1 MTTSTSFAIAS
12 VSKTFT
18 AALVLALAHDG
29 TIDLDEPVRTYLPE
43 LKVNARITVR
53 QLLDHTS
60 GLRDYFFHP
69 AIDKKLLTDRGR
81 VWDTADAMKHV
92 GKAYFKPGTG
102 WHYSNTNY
110 LVLGMLAERV
120 GGAPLADQVRARFL
134 EPLGLRHTWYQP
146 TEEASAD
153 GAHGYRFASARE
165 GRAAPSTCP
174 TAAAFMP
181 FTSVVTAAAGAG
193 GFASNSTDL
202 VRWARALYAGAV
214 LSQESVDAM
223 VGDISRTE
231 PYKPRVPYGLGVQRL
246 DIDGSPS
253 LGHSGRLLG
262 FRSVVRWLPDEDVAI
277 AVVTNQS
284 RTDPGHL
291 RAGPAQDRPG
301 RGGLRELHQP
311 ALTRCS
317 RRAGD
322 GTIAPPP
329 RVRTAVDLRHR
340 RAHVA
345 RTFRGKH
352 DPGRRL
358 YGRGDG
364 PRHAHACRA
373 SARHPRGDRRAGTPR
388 RPLATAR
395 RLGGAGRGRP
405 DDRHRRRP
413 RGRHER
419 RIGHPG
425 PRQLARPPDR
435 GRPVRHRGRAAD
447 ASGLSTRIVPSPDR
461 TASSCC
467 CANRAWAAS
476 TAARSGRSA
485 RKPS

>member
-1 MTTSTSFAIAS
+1 MATSLISIALGPLLTGSRIPDPIAAARPMTLIEPTAPSEVGGDLQPASAKPANPIPTPSLAARPIVATIGVRPPELAGLSATAATRRALQKRLDQLRERYGVPGISVTILFPDGSSWVGVSGLANVAAKTPVTAATSFAIAS

-43 LKVNARITVR
+43 VKVNARITVR

-153 GAHGYRFASARE
+153 GAHGYRFE
-165 GRAAPSTCP
+165 STSKDALP
-174 TAAAFMP
+174 IDLSDGSAFMP

-193 GFASNSTDL
+193 AFASNSTDL
-202 VRWARALYAGAV
+202 VRWIRALYAGAV

-223 VGDISRTE
+223 VGDISRTAL
-231 PYKPRVPYGLGVQRL
+231 YKPRVPYGLGVQRQE
-246 DIDGSPS
+246 IDGLPS

-277 AVVTNQS
+277 AVVSNQS
-284 RTDPGHL
+284 RTDPGIFA
-291 RAGPAQDRPG
+291 RA
-301 RGGLRELHQP
+301 LL
-311 ALTRCS
+311 
-317 RRAGD
+317 
-322 GTIAPPP
+322 
-329 RVRTAVDLRHR
+329 RTA
-340 RAHVA
+340 
-345 RTFRGKH
+345 
-352 DPGRRL
+352 
-358 YGRGDG
+358 
-364 PRHAHACRA
+364 
-373 SARHPRGDRRAGTPR
+373 
-388 RPLATAR
+388 
-395 RLGGAGRGRP
+395 
-405 DDRHRRRP
+405 
-413 RGRHER
+413 
-419 RIGHPG
+419 
-425 PRQLARPPDR
+425 
-435 GRPVRHRGRAAD
+435 RAAG
-447 ASGLSTRIVPSPDR
+447 ACVNCTSQR
-461 TASSCC
+461 
-467 CANRAWAAS
+467 
-476 TAARSGRSA
+476 
-485 RKPS
+485 